1 MAAPRYAIPAALH
14 RVETEVLKSRFIATI
29 ERVTSADEARGFV
42 ERVRGGFADATHHC
56 WAYVVGP
63 PGSTACI
70 GMSDDGEPHGT
81 AGRPMLNVLLHA
93 PVGDLAVVVTRYFGG
108 TLLGKGGLVR
118 AYSGAVQECLA
129 SLATVEHVER
139 VTLSVEIEYAGID
152 PLRRMLGAHEAEVIA
167 EEFSVTA
174 GYRVR
179 LPATR
184 VEGFR
189 AALLDATS
197 GDALIELLP

>member
-1 MAAPRYAIPAALH
+1 MGHQRSPPMDCEVTLQPRRPHAL
-14 RVETEVLKSRFIATI
+14 REQL
-29 ERVTSADEARGFV
+29 D
-42 ERVRGGFADATHHC
+42 
-56 WAYVVGP
+56 
-63 PGSTACI
+63 
-70 GMSDDGEPHGT
+70 
-81 AGRPMLNVLLHA
+81 
-93 PVGDLAVVVTRYFGG
+93 
-108 TLLGKGGLVR
+108 
-118 AYSGAVQECLA
+118 
-129 SLATVEHVER
+129 ER

-152 PLRRMLGAHEAEVIA
+152 PFRRMLGAHEAEVIA

-179 LPATR
+179 LPTTR